1 MADVVEREFYF
12 LNQMD
17 LSVKKVVCRQAAD
30 TPNKDN
36 WQIPGEGYGT
46 VGDAIFTTIEELV
59 PKAQTLFGY
68 KQANFQKVKENLD
81 RLVIA
86 NGL

>member
-1 MADVVEREFYF
+1 MADIVEREFYF

-17 LSVKKVVCRQAAD
+17 LSVKKVVCRQSGD
-30 TPNKDN
+30 TPNKDS

-59 PKAQTLFGY
+59 PKAQTVFGY
-68 KQANFQKVKENLD
+68 KQANFNKVKENLD
-81 RLVIA
+81 LLINI